1 MTAPGDATVELLN
14 NLFEGGVESAVVLMR
29 HSAREF
35 APGRHDLANPLTEE
49 GRELARRLGERLP
62 EGLTVRAYA
71 SPPERCMETAE
82 LVLAGY
88 ASTGGEVT
96 RHRPV
101 EALGVFYALDQMK
114 MWQVMQAAG
123 GMVPFLE
130 AWFSGEVPQDALMP
144 SRLAA
149 ALVVRLM
156 TEKLAGMSGAR
167 RLDVCVSHDMTLHLV
182 RDRLLGQSV
191 RDVDV
196 DFLDGLVAFDREGAR
211 WLTSH
216 HGEPV
221 RLDDRLLSLGVAW
234 D

>member
-1 MTAPGDATVELLN
+1 MAVPGDSTVQLLN
-14 NLFEGGVESAVVLMR
+14 GLFQDGVESAVVLMR

-35 APGRHDLANPLTEE
+35 TPGRHDLANPLTEE
-49 GRELARRLGERLP
+49 GRELARRLGAQLP
-62 EGLTVRAYA
+62 GGLKVRGYA

-88 ASTGGEVT
+88 ASAGGQVT

-130 AWFSGEVPQDALMP
+130 AWFAGDVPQDAVMP

-156 TEKLAGMSGAR
+156 TDKLSAMAGQR
-167 RLDVCVSHDMTLHLV
+167 QLDVCVSHDMTLHLV

-191 RDVDV
+191 REVEV
-196 DFLDGLVAFDREGAR
+196 DFLDGLVAFERSGAR
-211 WLTSH
+211 WLASH

-221 RLDDRLLSLGVAW
+221 KLDPQLLALGGAW

>member
-1 MTAPGDATVELLN
+1 LTAPGDATVELLN
-14 NLFEGGVESAVVLMR
+14 DLFGGGVESAVVLIR

-35 APGRHDLANPLTEE
+35 APGRHDLANPLTQE
-49 GRELARRLGERLP
+49 GRDLARRLGERLP
-62 EGLTVRAYA
+62 KGLTVRAYA

-88 ASTGGEVT
+88 SSAGGQVT

-114 MWQVMQAAG
+114 MWQVMQSAG

-130 AWFSGEVPQDALMP
+130 AWFSGDVPQDAVMP

-156 TEKLAGMSGAR
+156 TDKLSAMAGAR
-167 RLDVCVSHDMTLHLV
+167 QLDVCVSHDMTLHLV

-191 RDVDV
+191 REVDV
-196 DFLDGLVAFDREGAR
+196 DFLDGLVAFERAGAR
-211 WLTSH
+211 WLASH

-221 RLDDRLLSLGVAW
+221 KLDPELLSLGGRW